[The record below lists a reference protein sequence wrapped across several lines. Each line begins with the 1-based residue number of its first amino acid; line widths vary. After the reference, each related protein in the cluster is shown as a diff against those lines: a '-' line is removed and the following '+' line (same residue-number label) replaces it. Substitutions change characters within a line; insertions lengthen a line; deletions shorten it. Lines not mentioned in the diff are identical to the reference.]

1 VTAVVDDAGGVEA
14 TLPQF
19 KPAVLKAT
27 VRGFEGATP
36 YAVVGNWAVVLLAF
50 GAALTQLPAL
60 ASVLRLDRRLGDTP
74 S

>member
-1 VTAVVDDAGGVEA
+1 MTGVIDDGGRVEA

-19 KPAVLKAT
+19 EPAVLKAT

-36 YAVVGNWAVVLLAF
+36 YAVVGNWAVVLLAL
-50 GAALTQLPAL
+50 AAAATRLPAL
-60 ASVLRLDRRLGDTP
+60 AGRMGLARR